1 MPFNPLQNYLQ
12 GQQAGQQQQVNTL
25 QNSLAGQMQQ
35 SGFNPSSNLDFTR
48 LSALDPQK
56 AGAIL
61 NNFKS
66 LSKERKIA
74 YHEDL
79 QDGLKA
85 LEAGDGNK
93 FLNLMSARLNEIE
106 KLKGDPAGTEFLL
119 AKFNEGDIDGLITG
133 LKATEQAGIDGGFLK
148 DPLDRQIKEAQLEKL
163 TSRERS
169 IPAEQQAFE
178 ALIADF
184 SPEDQK
190 IARRVKAG
198 LKGRAVSDALMTA
211 IESGQ
216 VQTVADAK
224 AVIKQS
230 EKFAELTG
238 ASRANT
244 IDKGV
249 EKIATINTGIGN
261 IDRAISLI
269 NSGAGVGAIERFL
282 PSFKATSVELDNVQ
296 KSMALDVIG
305 AVTFGAL
312 SKGELDLAR
321 EIALPTGLDGPQ
333 LVDHLNR
340 RKAAQEKLRDYYG
353 EQIQF
358 LDQGGSVA
366 GFLKQ
371 KKGSRSQPSQNPTQQ
386 LSDDEMLKK
395 YGGGQ

>member
-35 SGFNPSSNLDFTR
+35 QGFNPSSNLDFTR

-148 DPLDRQIKEAQLEKL
+148 DPLDRQIKEAQLQKY
-163 TSRERS
+163 TSS
-169 IPAEQQAFE
+169 
-178 ALIADF
+178 
-184 SPEDQK
+184 
-190 IARRVKAG
+190 G
-198 LKGRAVSDALMTA
+198 GRAEERTLHDFINDRFA
-211 IESGQ
+211 GQ
-216 VQTVADAK
+216 
-224 AVIKQS
+224 
-230 EKFAELTG
+230 
-238 ASRANT
+238 
-244 IDKGV
+244 
-249 EKIATINTGIGN
+249 
-261 IDRAISLI
+261 
-269 NSGAGVGAIERFL
+269 
-282 PSFKATSVELDNVQ
+282 
-296 KSMALDVIG
+296 
-305 AVTFGAL
+305 
-312 SKGELDLAR
+312 
-321 EIALPTGLDGPQ
+321 
-333 LVDHLNR
+333 
-340 RKAAQEKLRDYYG
+340 
-353 EQIQF
+353 
-358 LDQGGSVA
+358 
-366 GFLKQ
+366 
-371 KKGSRSQPSQNPTQQ
+371 
-386 LSDDEMLKK
+386 
-395 YGGGQ
+395 

>member
-12 GQQAGQQQQVNTL
+12 GQQSGQQQQVNTL

-35 SGFNPSSNLDFTR
+35 QGFDPSNSPELQR
-48 LSALDPQK
+48 LSALDPQR

-61 NNFKS
+61 SSFQALDKPRQ
-66 LSKERKIA
+66 KA
-74 YHEDL
+74 FFEDAR
-79 QDGLKA
+79 DGAKL
-85 LEAGDGNK
+85 LEQGNING
-93 FLNLMSARLNEIE
+93 FLDLASHRLDHIE
-106 KLKGDPAGTEFLL
+106 KLGGSPGDTKQIIDMVSSGDVQGAYVLL
-119 AKFNEGDIDGLITG
+119 KQ
-133 LKATEQAGIDGGFLK
+133 TEQHGIDGGFLK

-321 EIALPTGLDGPQ
+321 EVALPTGLDGPQ

-371 KKGSRSQPSQNPTQQ
+371 KKGSTSQPSQNPTQQ